1 MTMVSWHEHGTE
13 HTARWHSE
21 NGSPPPAR
29 LDTVDDSVTANAA
42 LRRIR
47 AGTALLWR
55 GDYHG
60 ARQLL
65 KAVGRRA
72 DHRALPHRLSIAS
85 EFRAHRAERA
95 EHARVLGGIVVLLE
109 PGHHLALRRAPDV
122 AAACQEAYGD
132 LTEPTLISL
141 TELQGVISAWQ
152 WHQRGVPVPAIG
164 ALIHPRYGVFSPTRS
179 EYVDL
184 VARAPLPTTGT
195 GIPADA
201 VGTSAGGSERTT
213 DGPGL
218 RAMDIG
224 TGTGVLAA
232 VLARR
237 GIQHVLA
244 TDLNPR
250 AVACARENIERL
262 GLADQVT
269 VQQAD
274 LFPEGRADLVVCNPP
289 WLPGD
294 PTSALELGIYDAD
307 SGMLGGFLARL
318 PDHLTPTGEGW
329 LVLSDLAEH
338 LHLRSRDQLLTMIAA
353 AGLTAVAIDATPAR
367 HSRAEDPHDRL
378 HEARRKE
385 ITTLWRLRVTPSVR

>member
-1 MTMVSWHEHGTE
+1 MTLVSWHEHGTE

-21 NGSPPPAR
+21 NGSPPPVRVEPA
-29 LDTVDDSVTANAA
+29 DDSLTANAA
-42 LRRIR
+42 VRRIR

-72 DHRALPHRLSIAS
+72 DHRALRHRLSIAS

-95 EHARVLGGIVVLLE
+95 EHAGVLGGIVVLLE

-122 AAACQEAYGD
+122 TAACQEAYGD

-152 WHQRGVPVPAIG
+152 WHQRGVPVPALG

-184 VARAPLPTTGT
+184 VARAPLP
-195 GIPADA
+195 ADA
-201 VGTSAGGSERTT
+201 T
-213 DGPGL
+213 GL

-237 GIQHVLA
+237 GIQHVTA

-250 AVACARENIERL
+250 AVECARENIKRL
-262 GLADQVT
+262 GLTEQVT

-294 PTSALELGIYDAD
+294 PSSALELGIYDAE
-307 SGMLGGFLARL
+307 SGMLSGFLAQL

>member
-1 MTMVSWHEHGTE
+1 MTLVSWHEHGTE

-21 NGSPPPAR
+21 NGSPPPVRVEPA
-29 LDTVDDSVTANAA
+29 DDSLTANAA

-47 AGTALLWR
+47 ADTALLWR

-95 EHARVLGGIVVLLE
+95 EHAGVLGGIVVLLE

-122 AAACQEAYGD
+122 TAACQGAYGD

-152 WHQRGVPVPAIG
+152 WHQRGVPVPALG

-184 VARAPLPTTGT
+184 VARAPLP
-195 GIPADA
+195 ADA
-201 VGTSAGGSERTT
+201 T
-213 DGPGL
+213 GL

-237 GIQHVLA
+237 GIQHVTA

-250 AVACARENIERL
+250 AVECARENIERL
-262 GLADQVT
+262 GLTEQVT

-274 LFPEGRADLVVCNPP
+274 LFPEGPADLVVCNPP

-294 PTSALELGIYDAD
+294 PSSALELGIYDAE
-307 SGMLGGFLARL
+307 SGMLSGFLAQL

-385 ITTLWRLRVTPSVR
+385 ITTLWRLRVTSSVR

>member
-1 MTMVSWHEHGTE
+1 MTLVSWHEHGTE

-21 NGSPPPAR
+21 NGSPPPVRVEPA
-29 LDTVDDSVTANAA
+29 DDSLTANAA

-72 DHRALPHRLSIAS
+72 DHRALRHRLSIAS

-95 EHARVLGGIVVLLE
+95 EHAGVLGGIVVLME

-122 AAACQEAYGD
+122 TAACQEAYGD

-152 WHQRGVPVPAIG
+152 WHQRGVPVPALG

-184 VARAPLPTTGT
+184 VARAPLP
-195 GIPADA
+195 ADA
-201 VGTSAGGSERTT
+201 TGM
-213 DGPGL
+213 

-237 GIQHVLA
+237 GIPHVTA

-262 GLADQVT
+262 GLTEQVT

-294 PTSALELGIYDAD
+294 PSSALELGIYDAE
-307 SGMLGGFLARL
+307 SGMLSGFLAQL
-318 PDHLTPTGEGW
+318 SEHLTPTGEGW

>member
-1 MTMVSWHEHGTE
+1 MTMVSWYEHGTE

-29 LDTVDDSVTANAA
+29 VDAVDDSLTANAA

-47 AGTALLWR
+47 AGTALLWQ

-95 EHARVLGGIVVLLE
+95 EHAGVLGGIVVLLE
-109 PGHHLALRRAPDV
+109 PGHHMSLRRAPDV
-122 AAACQEAYGD
+122 TAACQEAYGD

-152 WHQRGVPVPAIG
+152 WHQRGVPVPALG

-184 VARAPLPTTGT
+184 VARAPLPTSGAGTQAGGTGT
-195 GIPADA
+195 PADGA
-201 VGTSAGGSERTT
+201 
-213 DGPGL
+213 GL

-237 GIQHVLA
+237 GIPHVTA

-262 GLADQVT
+262 GLTKQVT

-294 PTSALELGIYDAD
+294 PSSALELGIYDAE
-307 SGMLGGFLARL
+307 SGMLSGFLAQL
-318 PDHLTPTGEGW
+318 PDHLTPAGEGW

-385 ITTLWRLRVTPSVR
+385 ITTLWRLRVTPSGR

>member
-1 MTMVSWHEHGTE
+1 MTMVSWYEHGTE

-29 LDTVDDSVTANAA
+29 VDAVDDSLTANAA

-47 AGTALLWR
+47 AGTALLWQ

-95 EHARVLGGIVVLLE
+95 EHAGVLGGIVVLLE
-109 PGHHLALRRAPDV
+109 PGHHMSLRRAPDV
-122 AAACQEAYGD
+122 TAACQEAYGD

-152 WHQRGVPVPAIG
+152 WHQRGVPVPALG

-184 VARAPLPTTGT
+184 VARAPLPTSGAGTQAGGTGT
-195 GIPADA
+195 PADGA
-201 VGTSAGGSERTT
+201 
-213 DGPGL
+213 GL

-237 GIQHVLA
+237 GIRHVTA

-262 GLADQVT
+262 GLTKQVT

-294 PTSALELGIYDAD
+294 PSSALELGIYDTE
-307 SGMLGGFLARL
+307 SGMLSGFLAQL
-318 PDHLTPTGEGW
+318 PDHLTPAGEGW

-338 LHLRSRDQLLTMIAA
+338 LHLRSRDKLLTMIAA

-385 ITTLWRLRVTPSVR
+385 ITTLWRLRVTPSGR

>member
-1 MTMVSWHEHGTE
+1 MTMVSWYEHGTE

-29 LDTVDDSVTANAA
+29 VDAVDDSLTANAA

-47 AGTALLWR
+47 AGTALLWQ

-95 EHARVLGGIVVLLE
+95 EHAGVLGGIVVLLE
-109 PGHHLALRRAPDV
+109 PGHHMSLRRAPDV
-122 AAACQEAYGD
+122 TAACQEAYGD

-152 WHQRGVPVPAIG
+152 WHQRGVPVPALG

-184 VARAPLPTTGT
+184 VARAPLPTSGAGTQAGGTGT
-195 GIPADA
+195 PADGA
-201 VGTSAGGSERTT
+201 
-213 DGPGL
+213 GL

-237 GIQHVLA
+237 GIPHVTA

-262 GLADQVT
+262 GLTKQVT

-294 PTSALELGIYDAD
+294 PSSALELGIYDAE
-307 SGMLGGFLARL
+307 SGMLSGFLAQL
-318 PDHLTPTGEGW
+318 PDHLTPAGEGW

-367 HSRAEDPHDRL
+367 HSRAEDPHDCL

>member
-1 MTMVSWHEHGTE
+1 MTLVSWHEHGTE

-21 NGSPPPAR
+21 NGSPPPVRVEPA
-29 LDTVDDSVTANAA
+29 DDSLTANAA

-72 DHRALPHRLSIAS
+72 DHRALRHRLSIAS

-95 EHARVLGGIVVLLE
+95 EHAGVLGGIVVLME

-122 AAACQEAYGD
+122 TAACQEAYGD

-152 WHQRGVPVPAIG
+152 WHQRGVPVPALG

-184 VARAPLPTTGT
+184 VARAPLP
-195 GIPADA
+195 ADA
-201 VGTSAGGSERTT
+201 TGM
-213 DGPGL
+213 

-237 GIQHVLA
+237 GIPHVTA

-262 GLADQVT
+262 GLTEQVT

-294 PTSALELGIYDAD
+294 PSSALELGIYDAE
-307 SGMLGGFLARL
+307 SGMLSGFLAQL
-318 PDHLTPTGEGW
+318 SEHLTPTGEGW

-378 HEARRKE
+378 REARRKE

>member
-1 MTMVSWHEHGTE
+1 MTLVSWHEHGTE

-29 LDTVDDSVTANAA
+29 VDAVDDSLTANAA

-47 AGTALLWR
+47 AGTALLWQ

-95 EHARVLGGIVVLLE
+95 EHAGVLGGIVVLLE
-109 PGHHLALRRAPDV
+109 PGHHMSLRRAPDV
-122 AAACQEAYGD
+122 TAACQEAYGD

-152 WHQRGVPVPAIG
+152 WHQRGVPVPALG

-184 VARAPLPTTGT
+184 VARAPLPTSGAGTQAGGTGT
-195 GIPADA
+195 PADGA
-201 VGTSAGGSERTT
+201 
-213 DGPGL
+213 GL

-237 GIQHVLA
+237 GIRHVTA

-262 GLADQVT
+262 GLTKQVT

-294 PTSALELGIYDAD
+294 PSSALELGIYDTE
-307 SGMLGGFLARL
+307 SGMLSGFLAQL
-318 PDHLTPTGEGW
+318 PDHLTPAGEGW

-338 LHLRSRDQLLTMIAA
+338 LHLRSRDKLLTMIAA

>member
-1 MTMVSWHEHGTE
+1 MTLVSWHEHGTE

-21 NGSPPPAR
+21 NGSPPPVRVEPA
-29 LDTVDDSVTANAA
+29 DDSLTANAA

-47 AGTALLWR
+47 AGTALLWQ

-95 EHARVLGGIVVLLE
+95 EHAGVLGGIVVLLE
-109 PGHHLALRRAPDV
+109 PGHHLSLRRAPDV
-122 AAACQEAYGD
+122 TAACQEAYGD

-152 WHQRGVPVPAIG
+152 WHQRGVPVPALG

-184 VARAPLPTTGT
+184 VARAPLPTSGAGTQAGGTGT
-195 GIPADA
+195 PADGA
-201 VGTSAGGSERTT
+201 
-213 DGPGL
+213 GL

-237 GIQHVLA
+237 GIPHVTA

-262 GLADQVT
+262 GLTKQVT

-294 PTSALELGIYDAD
+294 PSSALELGIYDAE
-307 SGMLGGFLARL
+307 SGMLSGFLAQL
-318 PDHLTPTGEGW
+318 PDHLTPAGEGW

>member
-1 MTMVSWHEHGTE
+1 MTLVSWHEHGTE

-29 LDTVDDSVTANAA
+29 VDTVDDSVTANAA

-95 EHARVLGGIVVLLE
+95 EHAGVLGGIVVLLE

-122 AAACQEAYGD
+122 TAACQGAYGD

-152 WHQRGVPVPAIG
+152 WHQRGVPVPALG

-184 VARAPLPTTGT
+184 VARAPLP
-195 GIPADA
+195 ADA
-201 VGTSAGGSERTT
+201 T
-213 DGPGL
+213 GL

-237 GIQHVLA
+237 GIQHVTA

-250 AVACARENIERL
+250 AVECARENIERL
-262 GLADQVT
+262 GLTEQVT

-294 PTSALELGIYDAD
+294 PSSALELGIYDAE
-307 SGMLGGFLARL
+307 SGMLSDFLAQL

-385 ITTLWRLRVTPSVR
+385 ITTLWRLRVTSSVR